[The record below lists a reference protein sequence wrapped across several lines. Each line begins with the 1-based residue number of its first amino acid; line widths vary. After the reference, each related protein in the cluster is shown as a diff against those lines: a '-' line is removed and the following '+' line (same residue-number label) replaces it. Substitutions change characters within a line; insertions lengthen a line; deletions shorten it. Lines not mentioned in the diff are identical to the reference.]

1 MSFQLG
7 KCHSVGDEVAD
18 VPQAPQ
24 QPVEPKKKQAAGE
37 TNKNN
42 SKKKIEE
49 SIRRK

>member
-24 QPVEPKKKQAAGE
+24 QPVVPKKNKQPA
-37 TNKNN
+37 KQIKIIQ
-42 SKKKIEE
+42 KKK
-49 SIRRK
+49 